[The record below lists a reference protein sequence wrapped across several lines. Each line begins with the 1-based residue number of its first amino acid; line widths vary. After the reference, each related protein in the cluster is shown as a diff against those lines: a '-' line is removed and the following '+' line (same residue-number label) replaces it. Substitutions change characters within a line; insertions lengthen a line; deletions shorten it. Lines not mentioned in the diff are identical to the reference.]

1 MNNDK
6 LQRVR
11 PWSGRSE
18 VQISGR
24 SNRTQ
29 RCQRLAPAATFLQKK
44 LCCLGAMTRRWAPQT
59 RHTPG
64 PQLGGQKG
72 AAPP

>member
-11 PWSGRSE
+11 LWSGRSE

-29 RCQRLAPAATFLQKK
+29 CCQRLATAAIFLQKK
-44 LCCLGAMTRRWAPQT
+44 LCCLVAMTRRWAPQT

-64 PQLGGQKG
+64 PQLGAAKG
-72 AAPP
+72 GGAP